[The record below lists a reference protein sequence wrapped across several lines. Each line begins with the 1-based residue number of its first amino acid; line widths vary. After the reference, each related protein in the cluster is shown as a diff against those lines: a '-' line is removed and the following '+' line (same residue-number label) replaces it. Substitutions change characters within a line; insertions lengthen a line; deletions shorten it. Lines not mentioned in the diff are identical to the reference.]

1 MHAEQTGFPPAQIPP
16 HLLPFWECYQAVKS
30 LDHGRLGKGE
40 LFNTIYQKSYDALHS
55 RACRKAAEAA
65 ALVVDTGDAV
75 NATLYQGASAPAP
88 APAPAQAPA
97 QAQAQAPAQAQAQ
110 APAQAQGQAPIAA
123 PAPAQSLDTAHAQHI
138 AQSQSN
144 HTMHAH
150 HLALPPIQAQQ
161 QAREGT
167 DGGSCY
173 HAHHQH
179 PTICRLQSTVL
190 PSPMHPETLFQTP
203 QQERDFAQRKAAHLG
218 GSPDRGRPEA
228 LISAPQVPAFA
239 SPSVKLAAERESRAL
254 AAKSAATTLIIM
266 PNNSAKI
273 MQWKAGEEKDLKGFY
288 WSTKLAV
295 QQAWEQHNMVE
306 EPQNH
311 RTFRSTIHVTMI
323 SIICF
328 ELLIDRATFDLIS
341 DASLIE
347 LLDRRLKPTGPAE
360 YLIKLRQIKFNND
373 EKSGTLLHRYRAFAE
388 PFLQLV
394 SEATDAGCPINA
406 ESTKLA
412 FKAAC
417 RGNELLMMF
426 LQEDRWTTAAAAHH
440 RIVSQLRNFDS
451 LTTMNSMNVNLSAA
465 TAPAPAVI
473 AAPVQLQIPPPPIFA
488 PAPPTQHSHQTRP
501 QYAHRQ
507 QTAMVNV
514 MSQLMER
521 FDRFDRSQANPVVLS
536 HAPQQQMNCL
546 PPAAIVNAGIIH
558 PAPGMLPTSSAQRAP
573 RVHDL
578 TPHPGLDARGPYWHP
593 PTPVLECR
601 FSPCTALFC
610 QGCGR
615 HGHTAAECIRKGAP
629 GFNVSGYFADRYPN
643 QSALMFP
650 RPAGPPPIPAAGAAF
665 PTPHQLNPPKSNS
678 TAASRPQPP
687 RYTPVARSNA
697 CIQTAST
704 ETPPTSGAPA
714 VQ

>member
-1 MHAEQTGFPPAQIPP
+1 
-16 HLLPFWECYQAVKS
+16 
-30 LDHGRLGKGE
+30 
-40 LFNTIYQKSYDALHS
+40 
-55 RACRKAAEAA
+55 
-65 ALVVDTGDAV
+65 
-75 NATLYQGASAPAP
+75 
-88 APAPAQAPA
+88 
-97 QAQAQAPAQAQAQ
+97 
-110 APAQAQGQAPIAA
+110 
-123 PAPAQSLDTAHAQHI
+123 
-138 AQSQSN
+138 
-144 HTMHAH
+144 
-150 HLALPPIQAQQ
+150 
-161 QAREGT
+161 
-167 DGGSCY
+167 
-173 HAHHQH
+173 
-179 PTICRLQSTVL
+179 
-190 PSPMHPETLFQTP
+190 MHPEALFQTP
-203 QQERDFAQRKAAHLG
+203 QQEREFAQRKAAYLNN
-218 GSPDRGRPEA
+218 SLDRGRSEA
-228 LISAPQVPAFA
+228 FISAPHAPAFT

-288 WSTKLAV
+288 WATKLAV

-323 SIICF
+323 PIICF
-328 ELLIDRATFDLIS
+328 ELLIERAVFDVIS
-341 DASLIE
+341 DAELID

-451 LTTMNSMNVNLSAA
+451 LTTMNSMNVNLNAV
-465 TAPAPAVI
+465 TAPAPAAVV
-473 AAPVQLQIPPPPIFA
+473 APVQPQIPPPPVFT
-488 PAPPTQHSHQTRP
+488 PASPAHYGHQARP
-501 QYAHRQ
+501 QYAPRQ

-514 MSQLMER
+514 MSQLLER
-521 FDRFDRSQANPVVLS
+521 FDRLDRSQANPAVFS
-536 HAPQQQMNCL
+536 HAPHQQMPSM
-546 PPAAIVNAGIIH
+546 PPAAIVNAGIVQS
-558 PAPGMLPTSSAQRAP
+558 APSMPPNSPSQRTP

-578 TPHPGLDARGPYWHP
+578 TPHPGLDARGPFWHP
-593 PTPVLECR
+593 PAPAFECR

-615 HGHTAAECIRKGAP
+615 HGHTAAECIRKNAP

-643 QSALMFP
+643 QGALMFP
-650 RPAGPPPIPAAGAAF
+650 RTTGPPPVPTAAAAF
-665 PTPHQLNPPKSNS
+665 PTPHHLNPPRSS
-678 TAASRPQPP
+678 SVAASQPQPP

-697 CIQTAST
+697 CIQTANT
-704 ETPPTSGAPA
+704 ETPPTGGASA
-714 VQ
+714 TH